1 MFVSENVLQKRKIIN
16 LVSKRSCRYSLVW
29 ILEGFRR
36 RGFGYLK
43 PGFGYLKVGFGFLK
57 TGFGYLKTQFG
68 YLKLGFGYLEKL
80 VWISET
86 DTLDWI

>member
-1 MFVSENVLQKRKIIN
+1 MFVSISENVLQKRKIIN
-16 LVSKRSCRYSLVW
+16 LVSKRSCHYSLVW
-29 ILEGFRR
+29 ILEGFKR

-43 PGFGYLKVGFGFLK
+43 AGFGFLK
-57 TGFGYLKTQFG
+57 TGFGYLKTEFG

-80 VWISET
+80 VWICET